1 MLQLYNCVWLHH
13 ELCSTLFSNPRKQ
26 TLNHLFGVYLH
37 DLVVHAP
44 LQYEAVCLRSTNA
57 ESQERLFSQAKHI
70 SLRATNRKP
79 ENVLPTILL
88 SLQARGKMGDTQQS
102 VRKQDSIVS
111 SAAKRLPPFE
121 GTFVESDFI
130 ARRIPSWQAHL
141 QRISMFLQYGEN
153 VWWKYENNG
162 YRFFDS
168 DSDRESQPQ
177 GPSLSH
183 FSQVQLIDIEKQH
196 SETWD
201 SIITNKTKL
210 PSPHIRLYDKDGNC
224 TGTRFFLTTDNTECN
239 QQTSD
244 MEYHTAQ
251 TSHILESNSTVTT
264 TLDDTQS
271 SGTKTNHNHPS
282 TPVIFNTNT
291 PISECT
297 PSSSSQMQPITL
309 FRTQDKNSP
318 SNSSE
323 SPTAPESSPSND
335 TDEEVEDV
343 LQDIT

>member
-1 MLQLYNCVWLHH
+1 MTWLYMHHFNMKQCAYDPPMLKVRKG
-13 ELCSTLFSNPRKQ
+13 CSVKLS
-26 TLNHLFGVYLH
+26 
-37 DLVVHAP
+37 
-44 LQYEAVCLRSTNA
+44 
-57 ESQERLFSQAKHI
+57 
-70 SLRATNRKP
+70 RKP
-79 ENVLPTILL
+79 ENVLP
-88 SLQARGKMGDTQQS
+88 REKMGDTQQLI
-102 VRKQDSIVS
+102 RKQDSIVS

-224 TGTRFFLTTDNTECN
+224 TGTRSFVTTDNAECD

-244 MEYHTAQ
+244 ADMEHHTPQ
-251 TSHILESNSTVTT
+251 TSHILEINSTVTT

-271 SGTKTNHNHPS
+271 SGTKTNHNPPS
-282 TPVIFNTNT
+282 TPVIPNTNT
-291 PISECT
+291 PLSECT
-297 PSSSSQMQPITL
+297 PSSSSQMQPVTL

-318 SNSSE
+318 SYSSE
-323 SPTAPESSPSND
+323 TPPESLPPAPESSPSND

-343 LQDIT
+343 LQDITVDDDRNLVQHEYQTKAGKLIEKSLEKTRELG